1 MVMFTFRSVF
11 YPNCH
16 GVTTIKGESN
26 LDEENRP
33 RASNVTAIEDDTHIV
48 ADLARVDGAVDD
60 EQRFAQPVVT
70 LSSLS
75 SGLLMNSAVH
85 VSVSSPPTDGTI
97 PPLAAEWND
106 TPMESSPIRTARDDT
121 SKNHNDSLLPASTTA
136 PVNEEASLILPSS
149 RAHSTDTADVVVITS
164 PHPISAAKSFP

>member
-1 MVMFTFRSVF
+1 VYEGLCFESSAGLYYVAITQWFIAVFAMVMFTFRSVF

-26 LDEENRP
+26 LDEENSP
-33 RASNVTAIEDDTHIV
+33 RESNVTAIEHDTHIV

-75 SGLLMNSAVH
+75 CGLLMNSVVH
-85 VSVSSPPTDGTI
+85 VSVSSPLTDGTI
-97 PPLAAEWND
+97 PPRAAAEWND
-106 TPMESSPIRTARDDT
+106 TPMVSAPSRTCARDGT
-121 SKNHNDSLLPASTTA
+121 TCKNHNDSP
-136 PVNEEASLILPSS
+136 PSE
-149 RAHSTDTADVVVITS
+149 HDGTS
-164 PHPISAAKSFP
+164 E